1 MDTLNIAL
9 ATLIQSFY
17 VGGIQK
23 FSEDG
28 GNVAIIVN
36 DPIDLLVY
44 HPNIPINFKN
54 VFVQFAER
62 TQINVRFLTTLN
74 FEGHTPE
81 EIQGLF
87 ENNFDTI
94 VGSLGLHNV
103 MVKSNPLFCAVM
115 ILDKADRAV
124 AEKVVSRLREIV
136 PGLIRIYVYY
146 PGGVYHTEFRTDEEP
161 VRKTL
166 ITGVHPDRTA
176 VIGEDDLTN
185 LKIALGNA
193 QSVDDFIN
201 SI

>member
-9 ATLIQSFY
+9 VALIQSFY
-17 VGGIQK
+17 EGGTQK
-23 FSEDG
+23 FVEDG
-28 GNVAIIVN
+28 GNIALIPN

-44 HPNIPINFKN
+44 HPSIPINFKN
-54 VFVQFAER
+54 ALMQFAER
-62 TQINVRFLTTLN
+62 AQITPRFLTTLN

-81 EIQGLF
+81 EINGLF

-103 MVKSNPLFCAVM
+103 LVQSNPLSCVIL

-124 AEKVVSRLREIV
+124 AEKFVGRLREIV